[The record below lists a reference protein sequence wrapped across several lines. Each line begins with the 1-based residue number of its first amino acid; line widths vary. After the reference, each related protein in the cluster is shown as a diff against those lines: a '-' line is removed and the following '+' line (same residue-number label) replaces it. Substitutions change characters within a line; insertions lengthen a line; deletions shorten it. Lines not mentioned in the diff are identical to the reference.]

1 MKKMGR
7 QKSDMVL
14 YHGKVV
20 TVDEKFS
27 VVEALAIRDGKFQKV
42 GNSSEIRALSD
53 LNTEEIDLK
62 GKTVFPGFI
71 DTHPHVIHAGMGRAS
86 YLPLMGLQSIED
98 IKKRISEK
106 ASRMSPGEWIVT
118 TPVGDPPDYFHLPEI
133 LKEKRWPTRWDLDEV
148 SPNHPVYITAPLVWA
163 PHPAILNSYAL
174 KILGITP
181 KTPSEGKGAIIL
193 KDEANGE
200 PNGQLDR
207 MHFWN
212 YGLIFWRLMGI
223 IPKPGLE
230 ETLDGLKAAI
240 KDFNANGVTTGYE
253 GHVTTAG
260 DFLLYKELWSR
271 NELDMRICFAYE
283 VDRKKSLS
291 EIEEWMKNLAHA
303 TGRGFG
309 DDQLKISG
317 VTVSIDGPSQLGVSV
332 MNKPYLD
339 PYGNETTGVQQIE
352 TDKLKEI
359 CLLAAKYNIRMNVEV
374 GGDKATDIALEAYEE
389 VNKEIN
395 IKDRSWVLQ
404 HIQHPSMDHI
414 EKCRE
419 LGVAVTT
426 ASNFE
431 YSKGEETY
439 VKRLG
444 GDYCERAIPLRRWL
458 DARVL
463 VSQSTDGAH
472 YQPMFTIWNSLKR
485 IDGRTGKS
493 LMTPDKEIT
502 REEAIRLYTI
512 NGAKVLFWEDKLGS
526 IEEGK
531 LADLVVLENDILTC
545 PLDEIKETSVLMTM
559 VGGKIVHKAS

>member
-1 MKKMGR
+1 
-7 QKSDMVL
+7 
-14 YHGKVV
+14 
-20 TVDEKFS
+20 
-27 VVEALAIRDGKFQKV
+27 
-42 GNSSEIRALSD
+42 
-53 LNTEEIDLK
+53 
-62 GKTVFPGFI
+62 
-71 DTHPHVIHAGMGRAS
+71 
-86 YLPLMGLQSIED
+86 
-98 IKKRISEK
+98 
-106 ASRMSPGEWIVT
+106 
-118 TPVGDPPDYFHLPEI
+118 
-133 LKEKRWPTRWDLDEV
+133 
-148 SPNHPVYITAPLVWA
+148 
-163 PHPAILNSYAL
+163 
-174 KILGITP
+174 
-181 KTPSEGKGAIIL
+181 
-193 KDEANGE
+193 
-200 PNGQLDR
+200 
-207 MHFWN
+207 
-212 YGLIFWRLMGI
+212 
-223 IPKPGLE
+223 
-230 ETLDGLKAAI
+230 
-240 KDFNANGVTTGYE
+240 
-253 GHVTTAG
+253 
-260 DFLLYKELWSR
+260 
-271 NELDMRICFAYE
+271 
-283 VDRKKSLS
+283 
-291 EIEEWMKNLAHA
+291 MKNLAHA